1 MECQLKKLFKT
12 KKNEPFTRIGKGFK
26 LHDDDQQTLFDINL
40 IDANRKA
47 HLFVFATTRTGK
59 TRLIEYMTEQDIMKG
74 HSVVII
80 DPKIDNDLFSKVYQT
95 ALKAGRVDDLMLLSP
110 IFSQHSIKIN
120 PLSHFYMPEEPIGH
134 IMAGVPAEDE
144 FFYNVALETTTVI
157 VRSLLLIKKHTND
170 TEPLRFEDVAEY
182 AHYNGI
188 KMLSELIKN
197 IEDEEIKKLTTL
209 MDQVLASPP
218 DYFSKVSNTL
228 RTTLTQ
234 MTIGSMGK
242 IIGNVKSNAFVE
254 RLEKGQGVILYVQT
268 GSMLTKKT
276 ADILGKVVVS
286 MIQSVTGR
294 YYASGMT
301 FKKPLCLYIDEM
313 SNCVYRGIE
322 DIFNKGGGANLY
334 ITGLT
339 QSMADIIAE
348 IGEDR
353 ARKLFDN
360 TNTKIF
366 GRVNDVS
373 SAKLIVEYGGVL
385 KRHSSIINSHGGIT
399 AREVEEELIKI
410 QDVLR
415 LKPREIFYFGF
426 EGEFKGKIAPVSGS
440 EIIVKMPQI
449 IGGGNIDKINQ

>member
-1 MECQLKKLFKT
+1 MECKLKKLFVKPDGGT
-12 KKNEPFTRIGKGFK
+12 HTHIGKGFK
-26 LHDDDQQTLFDINL
+26 LDDADQETLHDINL
-40 IDANRKA
+40 IDTNRKA

-59 TRLIEYMTEQDIMKG
+59 TRLIEHMIEQDIMKG
-74 HSVVII
+74 NSVVVI
-80 DPKIDNDLFSKVYQT
+80 DPKIDNDLFSKVYQS
-95 ALKAGRVDDLMLLSP
+95 ALKTDRLDDLMLLSP
-110 IFSQHSIKIN
+110 VFSQFSIKIN

-134 IMAGVPAEDE
+134 IMAGVPTEDE
-144 FFYNVALETTTVI
+144 FFYGVALETTTVI
-157 VRSLLLIKKHTND
+157 VRSLLLIKKDTND
-170 TEPLRFEDVAEY
+170 ISPLRFEDVWEY
-182 AHYNGI
+182 AHYEGI
-188 KMLSELIKN
+188 KRLKDLIQNIKSE
-197 IEDEEIKKLTTL
+197 ETKKLITL
-209 MDQVLASPP
+209 INQVLASPP
-218 DYFSKVSNTL
+218 DYFTKVSNTL

-234 MTIGSMGK
+234 MTIGAMGDVM
-242 IIGNVKSNAFVE
+242 GNVKSNAFVE

-366 GRVNDVS
+366 GRVNDIG
-373 SAKLIVEYGGVL
+373 SAELIVKYGGVL
-385 KRHSSIINSHGGIT
+385 NRHSSIINSHGGIT
-399 AREVEEELIKI
+399 AREVEEALIKTE
-410 QDVLR
+410 DVLR
-415 LKPREIFYFGF
+415 LKPREIYYFGF
-426 EGEFKGKIAPVSGS
+426 EGEFKGKIAPVRGS
-440 EIIVKMPQI
+440 EVVVKMPKI
-449 IGGGNIDKINQ
+449 VGGNSEQNNQ